1 VGQVAATFD
10 HVNLCWAGPWGGF
23 EAQVGFLQE
32 CASRGLP
39 AVVDLSY
46 LLFADRRYV
55 GSEQAAANLGKY
67 FTQLRDLDLL
77 GTIKAIYPLD
87 EPDLNL
93 EIAAEVIDA
102 SNRDIRAASAVWGYL
117 SLKAVIYGNQGTP
130 GIESFDWVGRDW
142 YRHGPQSLPAMLPGQ
157 KLIVVAGG
165 ADPFRESPSAY
176 EDFAASNPDVVA
188 VIAFVFFDYELGLG
202 IGHNGLAPDYRAAGC
217 RLTRKC

>member
-1 VGQVAATFD
+1 
-10 HVNLCWAGPWGGF
+10 
-23 EAQVGFLQE
+23 
-32 CASRGLP
+32 
-39 AVVDLSY
+39 
-46 LLFADRRYV
+46 LFADRKYV
-55 GSEQAAANLGKY
+55 GTEQATANLGKY
-67 FTQLRDLDLL
+67 FAQLRQLDLL
-77 GTIKAIYPLD
+77 RTLIAIYPLD

-93 EIAAEVIDA
+93 DA
-102 SNRDIRAASAVWGYL
+102 PSTVVGVNNDLRAVMAQYELGR
-117 SLKAVIYGNQGTP
+117 LKVAVIYGNQGTP

-188 VIAFVFFDYELGLG
+188 VVAFVWFDYELGLG